1 MSALYTIV
9 TSLLLLLALPV
20 LPFVA
25 GRARYRRRLLARLG
39 VGLADRLATPGQP
52 DAGLCFWVH
61 ALSVGEVTSALPLV
75 RGLRAHWPQAR
86 IVFSATTASGEQVA
100 RTLMEP
106 LGATVIA
113 APLDLGPVAPRFVR
127 LIRPDL
133 FLLVETDFWP
143 NWLHCLQRAGVA
155 TLLVNGRVS
164 AQSHARYQRF
174 ALFFRPM
181 FRTFNLLAMQT
192 AADAD
197 KMIALGVDAERVVT
211 LGNLKFATA
220 PAAAG
225 RMDGSNRPTKVAWG
239 FAPAAPLWICG
250 STHPGEEAMLLQVY
264 GRLRVDLPDLQ
275 LLVAP
280 RRIERRG
287 EIRTTARAHGLN
299 CRTRTG
305 DGVQQGPVLILDT
318 IGELAGCYAM
328 AEVVFIGGSLV
339 PAGGHN
345 PLEPA
350 AAGVPVLF
358 GPHMEDFAE
367 IAAALT
373 ACGGGR
379 QVDSVDALTAALRGI
394 LADAALRRTMAAA
407 AAACVRANSGVV
419 EHHIEAVARLLAGST
434 AHR

>member
-39 VGLADRLATPGQP
+39 VGLAGRLATPGPP

-86 IVFSATTASGEQVA
+86 IVFSTTTASGDQVA

-143 NWLHCLQRAGVA
+143 NWLHCLRRSGVA

-181 FRTFNLLAMQT
+181 FRTFSLLAMQT

-250 STHPGEEAMLLQVY
+250 STHPGEEAMLFQAY

-287 EIRTTARAHGLN
+287 EIRSTARAHGLN

-305 DGVQQGPVLILDT
+305 DGAQQGPVLILDT

-339 PAGGHN
+339 AAGGHN

>member
-1 MSALYTIV
+1 MSTMTIENV
-9 TSLLLLLALPV
+9 S
-20 LPFVA
+20 
-25 GRARYRRRLLARLG
+25 RRGFLQGA
-39 VGLADRLATPGQP
+39 
-52 DAGLCFWVH
+52 AGLT
-61 ALSVGEVTSALPLV
+61 LSFCLP
-75 RGLRAHWPQAR
+75 A
-86 IVFSATTASGEQVA
+86 
-100 RTLMEP
+100 
-106 LGATVIA
+106 
-113 APLDLGPVAPRFVR
+113 
-127 LIRPDL
+127 
-133 FLLVETDFWP
+133 
-143 NWLHCLQRAGVA
+143 
-155 TLLVNGRVS
+155 
-164 AQSHARYQRF
+164 
-174 ALFFRPM
+174 
-181 FRTFNLLAMQT
+181 
-192 AADAD
+192 
-197 KMIALGVDAERVVT
+197 
-211 LGNLKFATA
+211 FAT

-250 STHPGEEAMLLQVY
+250 STHPGEEAMLFQAY

-305 DGVQQGPVLILDT
+305 DGAQQGPVLILDT

-339 PAGGHN
+339 AAGGHN

>member
-9 TSLLLLLALPV
+9 TSLLLVLALPL

-25 GRARYRRRLLARLG
+25 GRVRYRRRLLARLG
-39 VGLADRLATPGQP
+39 VGLADRLATPASPG
-52 DAGLCFWVH
+52 AGPCFWVH

-75 RGLRAHWPQAR
+75 RGLRAHWPLAR
-86 IVFSATTASGEQVA
+86 IVFSATTASGDQVA

-106 LGATVIA
+106 LDAAVIA

-143 NWLHCLQRAGVA
+143 NWLYCLRRAGVP

-164 AQSHARYQRF
+164 APSHARYQRF
-174 ALFFRPM
+174 PLFFRPM
-181 FRTFNLLAMQT
+181 FRTFSLIAMQT

-197 KMIALGVDAERVVT
+197 KMIRLGVDPERVAT

-220 PAAAG
+220 PPVADRSPDTNGPAKA
-225 RMDGSNRPTKVAWG
+225 AWG

-250 STHPGEEAMLLQVY
+250 STHPGEEAMIFEAY
-264 GRLRVDLPDLQ
+264 TRLRLRFPALQ
-275 LLVAP
+275 LLLAP
-280 RRIERRG
+280 RRIERR
-287 EIRTTARAHGLN
+287 EAILAAARTHGLEL
-299 CRTRTG
+299 RTRTG
-305 DGVQQGPVLILDT
+305 GGRPQGPLLLLDT
-318 IGELAGCYAM
+318 IGELAGCYALGD
-328 AEVVFIGGSLV
+328 VVFIGGSLV
-339 PAGGHN
+339 AAGGHN

-379 QVDSVDALTAALRGI
+379 QVPAPEALATAVELI
-394 LADAALRRTMAAA
+394 LADPALRRSMAAA
-407 AAACVRANSGVV
+407 ATACVRANSGVV
-419 EHHIEAVARLLAGST
+419 DRHLEVVARLLTTGDG
-434 AHR
+434 HR